1 MWRAMQIEL
10 PGSRVWSPLA
20 AGILALLAGMF
31 GAAAP
36 AAEAADSRIRTT
48 PYSPDAVYRLRGYV
62 GYQIDVQFE
71 PGESFLG
78 LGAGDL
84 EGLRFAAQD
93 NHLFLKPRA
102 AGANTNITV
111 VTNRRVYQFDYSAAT
126 QRPDPR
132 DPDVIYALRFSY
144 PPASSSTTADKGA
157 AVDRELSVGPPFA
170 LRNLRY
176 AYCGSPSLKPLAAW
190 DDGVQTHLR
199 FAPREELPAIFASN
213 DDGSES
219 LVNFTIE
226 AADVVV
232 HRVGRRF
239 IVRRGKL
246 AGCVVNQAFA
256 GRGDRL
262 TSGTVTP
269 SVQRIT
275 RSAAP

>member
-1 MWRAMQIEL
+1 VASAAQTAL
-10 PGSRVWSPLA
+10 SSSRKLLPLA
-20 AGILALLAGMF
+20 AGILSLSCGMF
-31 GAAAP
+31 SVNAP
-36 AAEAADSRIRTT
+36 AAETVDSRIRTT
-48 PYSPDAVYRLRGYV
+48 PYFPDAVYRLRGYV

-84 EGLRFAAQD
+84 EGLRFAAQG

-111 VTNRRVYQFDYSAAT
+111 LTSKRVYQFDYSAT
-126 QRPDPR
+126 MQRPDPG

-144 PPASSSTTADKGA
+144 PVTSASSGDRHEE
-157 AVDRELSVGPPFA
+157 VDRA
-170 LRNLRY
+170 LAGSRPSAVRNLRY
-176 AYCGSPSLKPLAAW
+176 GYCGSPSLKPLAAW
-190 DDGVQTHLR
+190 DDGVQTHLQ

-246 AGCVVNQAFA
+246 VGCIVNQAFA

-262 TSGTVTP
+262 SSGTVTP

-275 RSAAP
+275 RDAVP

>member
-1 MWRAMQIEL
+1 MLSAAQIGV
-10 PGSRVWSPLA
+10 PGSGRWLPFA
-20 AGILALLAGMF
+20 AGVLSLLCAVFSDG
-31 GAAAP
+31 AP
-36 AAEAADSRIRTT
+36 AGDGADGRIRTT
-48 PYSPDAVYRLRGYV
+48 PYFPDAVYRLRGYV
-62 GYQIDVQFE
+62 GYQIDLEFE
-71 PGESFLG
+71 TGESFLG

-84 EGLRFAAQD
+84 EGLRFAAEG

-111 VTNRRVYQFDYSAAT
+111 LTNRRVYQFDYSATT

-144 PPASSSTTADKGA
+144 PTASVNSGDKPAE
-157 AVDRELSVGPPFA
+157 VDRELTGSRPFA
-170 LRNLRY
+170 VRNFQY
-176 AYCGSPSLKPLAAW
+176 AYCGSPSLKPLSAW
-190 DDGVQTHLR
+190 DDGVQTHLQ

-246 AGCVVNQAFA
+246 VGCIVNQAFA

-262 TSGTVTP
+262 ASGTVSPT
-269 SVQRIT
+269 VQRVT
-275 RSAAP
+275 RGAAP

>member
-1 MWRAMQIEL
+1 MLCVAQIG
-10 PGSRVWSPLA
+10 PSGSRRWPLLC
-20 AGILALLAGMF
+20 AGILALVCGLFARSTS
-31 GAAAP
+31 
-36 AAEAADSRIRTT
+36 AADPVDARVRTT
-48 PYSPDAVYRLRGYV
+48 PYFPGAVYRLRGYV

-71 PGESFLG
+71 AGESFLG

-84 EGLRFAAQD
+84 EGLRFASEG

-102 AGANTNITV
+102 TGANTNITV
-111 VTNRRVYQFDYSAAT
+111 LTTRRVYEFDYSATT

-144 PPASSSTTADKGA
+144 PPASLSPDDKHER
-157 AVDRELSVGPPFA
+157 VDRALTGGRPFA
-170 LRNLRY
+170 VRNLRY

-190 DDGVQTHLR
+190 DDGVQTHLQ

-246 AGCVVNQAFA
+246 FGCIVNQAFA
-256 GRGDRL
+256 GQGDRL
-262 TSGTVTP
+262 ASGTVTP
-269 SVQRIT
+269 SVQRVT
-275 RSAAP
+275 RSAVP